1 MTENTQ
7 EIEEGIVAPE
17 TTQNEEVPTTE
28 TPIAEETI
36 EVTAETESPEA
47 EVESTPEEIISEVE
61 APQEEPVAEITPKT
75 DKSKTETTAAP
86 EPSSDFDWS
95 MDKEGFASYD
105 DGSKQSLI
113 DMYKGTFNQ
122 LAENQVVKGTVVA
135 LNSKDV
141 VVNVGYKSDGI
152 VNRTEF
158 RDITDLKV
166 GDEVEVFVEKTEDSL
181 GQLIL
186 SRRKAIAESAWD
198 KIIAAKDENQ
208 IVRGLIKSR
217 TKGGLV
223 VDIMGMDTFLPGSQ
237 IDVKPIKDY
246 DVYVGQTMEFKVVK
260 VNQAFKNIVI
270 SHKALI
276 EDDIEAQKGEIL
288 SRMEKGQVLE
298 GVVKNMTN
306 FGVFIDLG
314 GLDGLLHITD
324 ISWGRVN
331 HPEEVLHLEQ
341 KINVVVLDFD
351 DEKKRISLGLK
362 QLTENPW
369 NELTASLE
377 VGSKIKGK
385 VVTVADY
392 GAFVELFPGI
402 EGLIHVS
409 EMSWS
414 QHLKNPQDFMKVG
427 DEVEAV
433 ILSFD
438 KDEQKMSLG
447 IKQLTPD
454 PWENIEAKYTIGSKH
469 KGIVRNLTNYGL
481 FIELEEGVDGLVHV
495 SDLSWSK
502 KIKHPAEFTKKGEE
516 MDVMVL
522 EIDRENRR
530 LSLGHKQLDENP
542 WETFEGVFTEGSEH
556 TGTIT
561 EVNDKGATV
570 ALPYGVE
577 GFAPTKHMKKEGLKA
592 GNAKADDELQFR
604 VIEFNK
610 DQKRIILSH
619 TDIWKDAER
628 AKKDEEKN
636 ELVKN
641 ENATTKNVKRFNQ
654 QTERSTLGE
663 IEALSGLKALM
674 DSNAK
679 DAKGKKEKAETK
691 EVKTPKVAKVEAVVE
706 EKPAKKVKAEKTETE
721 EKPVKVAKAK
731 KETAKSDNASDDN
744 IKTLLSIV
752 GEAGDKKDDLK
763 VIVGIGPKFEKDLQ
777 KIGIHTFEQLSKL
790 NEAGIE
796 AIEALTKSPGRV
808 ERENWVGQAKE
819 LINS

>member
-1 MTENTQ
+1 
-7 EIEEGIVAPE
+7 
-17 TTQNEEVPTTE
+17 
-28 TPIAEETI
+28 
-36 EVTAETESPEA
+36 
-47 EVESTPEEIISEVE
+47 
-61 APQEEPVAEITPKT
+61 
-75 DKSKTETTAAP
+75 
-86 EPSSDFDWS
+86 
-95 MDKEGFASYD
+95 
-105 DGSKQSLI
+105 
-113 DMYKGTFNQ
+113 
-122 LAENQVVKGTVVA
+122 
-135 LNSKDV
+135 
-141 VVNVGYKSDGI
+141 
-152 VNRTEF
+152 
-158 RDITDLKV
+158 
-166 GDEVEVFVEKTEDSL
+166 
-181 GQLIL
+181 
-186 SRRKAIAESAWD
+186 
-198 KIIAAKDENQ
+198 
-208 IVRGLIKSR
+208 
-217 TKGGLV
+217 
-223 VDIMGMDTFLPGSQ
+223 MGMDTFLPGSQ

-260 VNQAFKNIVI
+260 VNEAFKNIVI

-331 HPEEVLHLEQ
+331 HPEEVLQLEQ

-369 NELTASLE
+369 KELTANLE
-377 VGSKIKGK
+377 VGSKVKGK

-392 GAFVELFPGI
+392 GAFVEITPGI

-427 DEVEAV
+427 DEIEAV
-433 ILSFD
+433 ILSLD
-438 KDEQKMSLG
+438 RDEQKMSLG
-447 IKQLTPD
+447 VKQLTPD
-454 PWENIEAKYTIGSKH
+454 PWEKIEEKYSVNSKH
-469 KGIVRNLTNYGL
+469 KGIVRNLTSYGL

-502 KIKHPAEFTKKGEE
+502 KIKHPAEFTKKGDE

-542 WETFEGVFTEGSEH
+542 WETFEGIFTEGSEH
-556 TGTIT
+556 TGTVT

-577 GFAPTKHMKKEGLKA
+577 GFAPTKHLKKEGLKS
-592 GNAKADDELQFR
+592 GNGKVDDELQFR

-628 AKKDEEKN
+628 AKKEEEKT
-636 ELVKN
+636 
-641 ENATTKNVKRFNQ
+641 ENIKSEKSTSKNVARFNQ

-679 DAKGKKEKAETK
+679 AAKNKKAET
-691 EVKTPKVAKVEAVVE
+691 A
-706 EKPAKKVKAEKTETE
+706 E
-721 EKPVKVAKAK
+721 EKPVKETEEKEAKATKTTKTAKPAK
-731 KETAKSDNASDDN
+731 KEATDESESNDEDKSEG

-752 GEAGDKKDDLK
+752 GESNADAKDDLK
-763 VIVGIGPKFEKDLQ
+763 KIVGIGPKFEESLNS
-777 KIGIHTFEQLSKL
+777 IGIYTFEQISKL
-790 NEAGIE
+790 NEEGITT
-796 AIEALTKSPGRV
+796 IESLIKSPGRV
-808 ERENWVGQAKE
+808 ERENWIGQVNE
-819 LINS
+819 LIKS

>member
-7 EIEEGIVAPE
+7 ETKQEIETP
-17 TTQNEEVPTTE
+17 QNSNLTENTTE
-28 TPIAEETI
+28 TEVTIEENTESAIEPETEINSNSNIEENQTENIIEETSI
-36 EVTAETESPEA
+36 TPENEVQEVVASETEFPENDVKIPKAKKKTAEKPIVSTTE
-47 EVESTPEEIISEVE
+47 ES
-61 APQEEPVAEITPKT
+61 
-75 DKSKTETTAAP
+75 
-86 EPSSDFDWS
+86 FDWNI
-95 MDKEGFASYD
+95 DNEGFSNYD
-105 DGSKQSLI
+105 NESKNQMME
-113 DMYKGTFNQ
+113 MYRGTFNQ
-122 LAENQVVKGTVVA
+122 LIEHQVVKGTVV
-135 LNSKDV
+135 SISTKDV
-141 VVNVGYKSDGI
+141 VVNVGFKSDGI

-158 RDITDLKV
+158 RDYPDLKV
-166 GDEVEVFVEKTEDSL
+166 GDSVEVYVEKTEDAL

-198 KIIAAKDENQ
+198 RIIEAKEENR
-208 IVRGLIKSR
+208 IVNGFIKSR

-223 VDIMGMDTFLPGSQ
+223 VDLMGMDTFLPGSQ

-246 DVYVGQTMEFKVVK
+246 DVYVGQTMEFKIVK
-260 VNQAFKNIVI
+260 VNEAFKNIVI

-288 SRMEKGQVLE
+288 SRLEKGQILE

-324 ISWGRVN
+324 ISWGRIN

-351 DEKKRISLGLK
+351 DGKKRISLGLK
-362 QLTENPW
+362 QLTDNPW
-369 NELTASLE
+369 NNLDSSLT

-392 GAFVELFPGI
+392 GAFVEITPGI

-409 EMSWS
+409 EMNWS

-427 DEVEAV
+427 DEIEAM
-433 ILSFD
+433 ILTLD

-447 IKQLTPD
+447 VKQLTPD
-454 PWENIEAKYTIGSKH
+454 PWVNIEVKYGIGSKH

-502 KIKHPAEFTKKGEE
+502 KIKHPAEFTKKGDEL
-516 MDVMVL
+516 DVIVL

-542 WETFEGVFTEGSEH
+542 WDTFEDVFIIDSEH
-556 TGTIT
+556 TGTVI

-577 GFAPTKHMKKEGLKA
+577 GFAPSKHIKKEGQKS
-592 GNAKADDELQFR
+592 GNAKVDDELQFR
-604 VIEFNK
+604 VIDFNK
-610 DQKRIILSH
+610 EQKRIILSH

-628 AKKDEEKN
+628 ARREEEKS
-636 ELVKN
+636 ETLKN
-641 ENATTKNVKRFNQ
+641 EKSTSKTIKNFNQ
-654 QTERSTLGE
+654 KTERQTLGE
-663 IEALSGLKALM
+663 IEALSDLKAKM
-674 DSNAK
+674 ESNAK
-679 DAKGKKEKAETK
+679 NAEKKSKKSDKETIDVVNEEKAEM
-691 EVKTPKVAKVEAVVE
+691 KTAKVS
-706 EKPAKKVKAEKTETE
+706 EK
-721 EKPVKVAKAK
+721 
-731 KETAKSDNASDDN
+731 KSENVD
-744 IKTLLSIV
+744 LLKSIV
-752 GEAGDKKDDLK
+752 GEANEENQNDLK
-763 VIVGIGPKFEKDLQ
+763 AIVGIGPKFEKTLHS
-777 KIGIHTFEQLSKL
+777 IGIYTYEQISKL
-790 NEAGIE
+790 NDEGVAVLE
-796 AIEALTKSPGRV
+796 ELTKFPGRV
-808 ERENWVGQAKE
+808 ERENWIGQAKE
-819 LINS
+819 LMKS

>member
-1 MTENTQ
+1 
-7 EIEEGIVAPE
+7 
-17 TTQNEEVPTTE
+17 
-28 TPIAEETI
+28 
-36 EVTAETESPEA
+36 
-47 EVESTPEEIISEVE
+47 
-61 APQEEPVAEITPKT
+61 
-75 DKSKTETTAAP
+75 
-86 EPSSDFDWS
+86 
-95 MDKEGFASYD
+95 
-105 DGSKQSLI
+105 
-113 DMYKGTFNQ
+113 
-122 LAENQVVKGTVVA
+122 
-135 LNSKDV
+135 
-141 VVNVGYKSDGI
+141 
-152 VNRTEF
+152 
-158 RDITDLKV
+158 
-166 GDEVEVFVEKTEDSL
+166 
-181 GQLIL
+181 
-186 SRRKAIAESAWD
+186 
-198 KIIAAKDENQ
+198 
-208 IVRGLIKSR
+208 
-217 TKGGLV
+217 
-223 VDIMGMDTFLPGSQ
+223 
-237 IDVKPIKDY
+237 
-246 DVYVGQTMEFKVVK
+246 
-260 VNQAFKNIVI
+260 
-270 SHKALI
+270 
-276 EDDIEAQKGEIL
+276 
-288 SRMEKGQVLE
+288 MEKGQVLE

-679 DAKGKKEKAETK
+679 DAQGKKEKAETK